1 MSHDSHDGKDSA
13 HRADNDMDKHVE
25 NVVDLDKLGEL
36 EGYILNPELGHAS
49 TRHLK
54 TSSDGRTILIPQPS
68 DDPNDPLNWSQAK
81 KNVILCV
88 VSCTGTT
95 FLRYW
100 GLSSRADFVQLSC
113 QITDLPSVL

>member
-1 MSHDSHDGKDSA
+1 MPQDGKNSG
-13 HRADNDMDKHVE
+13 HREDADRNNHFE

-36 EGYILNPELGHAS
+36 EGYILNPELGHAI

-68 DDPNDPLNWSQAK
+68 NDPNDPLNWSQAK

-95 FLRYW
+95 IIHYW
-100 GLSSRADFVQLSC
+100 GLGSRC
-113 QITDLPSVL
+113 